1 MKIFKNIKDIEVY
14 KFGVI
19 SPVLHEPGIRQNEYF
34 RKLSKQGI
42 EIPPGSGNV
51 YYLHVS
57 TYKDWL
63 KKYNDSGLDGLK
75 EKTRSDKGCHRK
87 LTCEIIQGISQV
99 MEKTDVVSV
108 KDLERKLLM
117 KDYIKGE
124 DICYETLRKYV
135 NDHGL
140 LTKEVKVERK
150 KFEKEFVNDLW
161 MVDFKEGKSIKCGR
175 CKKRTYFCGIIDDS
189 SRFLVG
195 HEWGVNEDTALF
207 ARTFKKAITTYGIPK
222 ILYCDQGKVFL
233 SNYIVQVCG
242 RLGISLV
249 HARPYSAASKGKI
262 ERFNGTISRMFY
274 PLVEDF
280 ASLSI
285 DELNRQFSTFV
296 NDIYHTKVHGS
307 LGQSPR
313 EKFQAGL
320 SKTTIRRMDAN
331 QLEQFFLCSIKRKV
345 RLDATV
351 RIDNIYYEV
360 DMKYAGETV
369 DIRFPIDQPHSFYL
383 FENDRLVSERQLKPV
398 DLVENANP
406 PYVAT
411 SYSKLFKNEDGG

>member
-14 KFGVI
+14 KFGII
-19 SPVLHEPGIRQNEYF
+19 SPVLHEPGIGQNEYF
-34 RKLSKQGI
+34 RKLSNQGI

-51 YYLHVS
+51 YSLHVS
-57 TYKDWL
+57 TYKGWL
-63 KKYNDSGLDGLK
+63 KKYNESGLDGLK

-87 LTCEIIQGISQV
+87 LTSEIIQNINQV
-99 MEKTDVVSV
+99 LEKTDVVSV

-117 KDYIKGE
+117 KDYIKSE

-140 LTKEVKVERK
+140 LTREVKVERK
-150 KFEKEFVNDLW
+150 KFEKEFVNELW

-175 CKKRTYFCGIIDDS
+175 HKRRTYFCGIIDDS

-195 HEWGVNEDTALF
+195 YEWDVNEDTALF
-207 ARTFKKAITTYGIPK
+207 ARTFKKAVAIYGIPK

-233 SNYIVQVCG
+233 SNYIVQVCA

-280 ASLSI
+280 ASLSV
-285 DELNRQFSTFV
+285 DQLNRQFSTFV
-296 NDIYHTKVHGS
+296 NNIYHTKVHGS

-313 EKFQAGL
+313 EKFQTGL
-320 SKTTIRRMDAN
+320 SKTTIRRMDEN

-351 RIDNIYYEV
+351 RIDNIFYEV
-360 DMKYAGETV
+360 DMKYVGETV
-369 DIRFPIDQPHSFYL
+369 DIRFPIDQPQRFYL
-383 FENDRLVSERQLKPV
+383 FENHQLVRQLKQV

-411 SYSKLFKNEDGG
+411 SYSKLFKK

>member
-1 MKIFKNIKDIEVY
+1 MKIFKNIKDIDVY

-19 SPVLHEPGIRQNEYF
+19 SPVLYEPGIRQNKYF
-34 RKLSKQGI
+34 RKLSKKGI
-42 EIPPGSGNV
+42 EIPPGSGNI

-57 TYKDWL
+57 TYKGWL
-63 KKYNDSGLDGLK
+63 KKFNESGLEGLK
-75 EKTRSDKGCHRK
+75 EKTRSDKGCYRK

-99 MEKTDVVSV
+99 MEKRDVVSV

-117 KDYIKGE
+117 KEYIKNE

-135 NDHGL
+135 KDNGL

-161 MVDFKEGKSIKCGR
+161 MVDFKEGKGIKCGR
-175 CKKRTYFCGIIDDS
+175 NKRRTYFCGIIDDS

-207 ARTFKKAITTYGIPK
+207 ARTFKKAISTYGIPK

-249 HARPYSAASKGKI
+249 HAQPYSAASKGKI

-285 DELNRQFSTFV
+285 DRLNRQFSTFV
-296 NDIYHTKVHGS
+296 NDIYHTKVHSS

-313 EKFQAGL
+313 EKFQTGL
-320 SKTTIRRMDAN
+320 SKTTIRRINEN
-331 QLEQFFLCSIKRKV
+331 QLEQFFLCSMKRKV

-360 DMKYAGETV
+360 DMKYVGETV
-369 DIRFPIDQPHSFYL
+369 DIRFPIDRPDSFYL
-383 FENDRLVSERQLKPV
+383 FENHQLVGQLKLV

-411 SYSKLFKNEDGG
+411 SYSKLFKK

>member
-1 MKIFKNIKDIEVY
+1 MKIFKNIKNIEVY

-19 SPVLHEPGIRQNEYF
+19 SPMLHEPGIRQNEYF

-42 EIPPGSGNV
+42 EIPPGSGNK

-57 TYKDWL
+57 TYKGWL
-63 KKYNDSGLDGLK
+63 KKYNESGLDALK
-75 EKTRSDKGCHRK
+75 EKTRSDKGCYRK
-87 LTCEIIQGISQV
+87 LTGEIIQGISQV
-99 MEKTDVVSV
+99 FEKTDVVSV

-117 KDYIKGE
+117 KDYIKSE

-140 LTKEVKVERK
+140 LKKEVNVERK
-150 KFEKEFVNDLW
+150 KFEKEFINELW

-175 CKKRTYFCGIIDDS
+175 YKRRTYFCGIIDDS

-195 HEWGVNEDTALF
+195 HEWGINEDTALF
-207 ARTFKKAITTYGIPK
+207 ARTFKKAIAIYGIPK

-233 SNYIVQVCG
+233 SNYIVQLCA

-285 DELNRQFSTFV
+285 DELNWRFSTFV
-296 NDIYHTKVHGS
+296 NDIYHKSVHGS
-307 LGQSPR
+307 LGQSPQD
-313 EKFQAGL
+313 KFLADL
-320 SKTTIRRMDAN
+320 SKTTIRRIDEHE
-331 QLEQFFLCSIKRKV
+331 LERFFLCSIKRKV
-345 RLDATV
+345 RRDATV

-360 DMKYAGETV
+360 DMKYVGEMV
-369 DIRFPIDQPHSFYL
+369 DIRFPIDRPHLLYL
-383 FENDRLVSERQLKPV
+383 FENDRFVEKLRPV
-398 DLVENANP
+398 DLVENANT

>member
-1 MKIFKNIKDIEVY
+1 MKIFKNIKNIEVY

-19 SPVLHEPGIRQNEYF
+19 SPVLYEHGIRQNKYF
-34 RKLSKQGI
+34 KKLSKQGI
-42 EIPPGSGNV
+42 EIPPGSGNI

-57 TYKDWL
+57 TYKGWL
-63 KKYNDSGLDGLK
+63 KKYNESGLEGLK
-75 EKTRSDKGCHRK
+75 EKTRSDKGCYRK
-87 LTCEIIQGISQV
+87 LTCEIIKGISQV

-117 KDYIKGE
+117 KEYIKSE

-140 LTKEVKVERK
+140 LTKEVKMERK

-175 CKKRTYFCGIIDDS
+175 TRRRTYFCGIIDDC

-207 ARTFKKAITTYGIPK
+207 ARTLKKAIATYGIPK

-233 SNYIVQVCG
+233 SIYIVQVCA

-249 HARPYSAASKGKI
+249 HAQPYSAASKGKI

-296 NDIYHTKVHGS
+296 NNIYHTKVHSS

-313 EKFQAGL
+313 EKFQTGL
-320 SKTTIRRMDAN
+320 SKTTIRRMN
-331 QLEQFFLCSIKRKV
+331 EEQLEQFFLCSINRTV

-351 RIDNIYYEV
+351 RIDNIFYEV
-360 DMKYAGETV
+360 DMKYVGEKV
-369 DIRFPIDQPHSFYL
+369 DIRFPIDQPDRFYL
-383 FENDRLVSERQLKPV
+383 FENDQLVRQLKPV

-406 PYVAT
+406 PYVST
-411 SYSKLFKNEDGG
+411 SYSKLFKK

>member
-1 MKIFKNIKDIEVY
+1 MKVFKNIKNIEVY
-14 KFGVI
+14 KFGAI
-19 SPVLHEPGIRQNEYF
+19 SPVLYEPGIRQNKYF
-34 RKLSKQGI
+34 RKLSKKGI
-42 EIPPGSGNV
+42 EIPPGSGHI
-51 YYLHVS
+51 YYLQVS
-57 TYKDWL
+57 TYKGWL
-63 KKYNDSGLDGLK
+63 KKYNESGLEGLK

-87 LTCEIIQGISQV
+87 LTSEIIQGINQV
-99 MEKTDVVSV
+99 MEKTEVASI

-117 KDYIKGE
+117 KEYIKSE

-140 LTKEVKVERK
+140 LIKEVKMERK

-161 MVDFKEGKSIKCGR
+161 MVDFKEGKSIKFGR
-175 CKKRTYFCGIIDDS
+175 YRRRTYFCGIIDDC

-195 HEWGVNEDTALF
+195 HQWGVNEDTALF
-207 ARTFKKAITTYGIPK
+207 ARTLKRAIAIYGIPK

-233 SNYIVQVCG
+233 SIYIVQVCA

-249 HARPYSAASKGKI
+249 HAQPYSAASKGKI

-285 DELNRQFSTFV
+285 DQLNQQFSTFV
-296 NDIYHTKVHGS
+296 NEIYHTKVHS
-307 LGQSPR
+307 TPGQSPR
-313 EKFQAGL
+313 EKFQTGL
-320 SKTTIRRMDAN
+320 SKTTIRRMDEN

-351 RIDNIYYEV
+351 RINNIYYEV
-360 DMKYAGETV
+360 DMKYVGETV
-369 DIRFPIDQPHSFYL
+369 DIRFPIDQPHRFYL
-383 FENDRLVSERQLKPV
+383 FENDQLVRQLKPV

-411 SYSKLFKNEDGG
+411 SYSKLFKNEK

>member
-1 MKIFKNIKDIEVY
+1 MKIFKSIKDIDVY

-19 SPVLHEPGIRQNEYF
+19 SPVLYEPGIRQNKYF

-42 EIPPGSGNV
+42 EIPPGSGNI

-57 TYKDWL
+57 TYKGWL
-63 KKYNDSGLDGLK
+63 KKFNESGLEGLK
-75 EKTRSDKGCHRK
+75 EKTRSDKGCYRK

-99 MEKTDVVSV
+99 MEKRDVVSV

-117 KDYIKGE
+117 KEYIKKE

-135 NDHGL
+135 NDNGL

-161 MVDFKEGKSIKCGR
+161 MVDFKEGKRIKCGR
-175 CKKRTYFCGIIDDS
+175 NKRRTYFCGIIDDS

-207 ARTFKKAITTYGIPK
+207 ARTFKKAISTYGIPK

-249 HARPYSAASKGKI
+249 HAQPYSAASKGKI

-285 DELNRQFSTFV
+285 DQLNRQFSTFV
-296 NDIYHTKVHGS
+296 NDIYHTKVHSS

-313 EKFQAGL
+313 EKFQTGL
-320 SKTTIRRMDAN
+320 SKTTIRRIDDN
-331 QLEQFFLCSIKRKV
+331 QLEQFFLCSMKRKV

-360 DMKYAGETV
+360 DMKYVGETV
-369 DIRFPIDQPHSFYL
+369 DIRFPIDQPDSFYL
-383 FENDRLVSERQLKPV
+383 FENHQLVGQLKLV

-411 SYSKLFKNEDGG
+411 SYSKLFKK